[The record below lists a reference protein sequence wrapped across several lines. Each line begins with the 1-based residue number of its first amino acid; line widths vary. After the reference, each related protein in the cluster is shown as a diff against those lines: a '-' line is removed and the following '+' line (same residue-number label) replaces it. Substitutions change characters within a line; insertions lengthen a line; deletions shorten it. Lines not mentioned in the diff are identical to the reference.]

1 MEDRG
6 LSDEQ
11 LGRMLQVMTTEH
23 SALQAGRSATIF
35 ETGGRTAV
43 FLGTVSS
50 ALVALAFVGQISGLG
65 TAFFAFALVL
75 LPTLFFLGL
84 VTFERAL
91 ELGIEDYIYAVGVSR
106 IRHFYVEAVPQSE
119 RYFVGPTRRLR
130 EHHGT
135 HRLRRTG
142 GAYVVAIVP
151 DCARRH
157 SRGKRRHLGLVR
169 GPARGSGRGRVVR
182 PGSRCGHRGVPGKR
196 ALAAAPSSREVA
208 PNRATLAR
216 ALSRGA
222 LSLAEL
228 RRITLPRT
236 WVNSVGLPQ
245 SVEGK

>member
-119 RYFVGPTRRLR
+119 RYFVGPTHDDFASTMAPTVFGLPA
-130 EHHGT
+130 GLT
-135 HRLRRTG
+135 WWQSFLTVP
-142 GAYVVAIVP
+142 GAIAVVNGAISGSFAGLLVG
-151 DCARRH
+151 AVVVGSFALGLGVGVGVFLLSVFWQRRH
-157 SRGKRRHLGLVR
+157 QVARWHRIEQRL
-169 GPARGSGRGRVVR
+169 PALF
-182 PGSRCGHRGVPGKR
+182 PGERSP
-196 ALAAAPSSREVA
+196 
-208 PNRATLAR
+208 
-216 ALSRGA
+216 
-222 LSLAEL
+222 
-228 RRITLPRT
+228 
-236 WVNSVGLPQ
+236 
-245 SVEGK
+245 